1 MLPPQPQTTQHTY
14 STSNCRNIQQR
25 QIACRRQCLSLEFR
39 IGFVVE
45 RRLLQAIESRGKDYV
60 PREQNPDAG
69 GGQDIVQRRDVVQ
82 AEQHVD
88 VAGARRC
95 LAALQGRARWW
106 FFSAIGTRSS
116 WRGSCQGLIYDR
128 CALG

>member
-1 MLPPQPQTTQHTY
+1 MLPPQPHTPHHAHP
-14 STSNCRNIQQR
+14 TRNRRNIQQR
-25 QIACRRQCLSLEFR
+25 QISRRRQRLSLEFR
-39 IGFVVE
+39 ICFVVE
-45 RRLLQAIESRGKDYV
+45 RRLLQAVESRGKDYI

-106 FFSAIGTRSS
+106 VFSAIGTRSS
-116 WRGSCQGLIYDR
+116 WRGGCQGLIYDR